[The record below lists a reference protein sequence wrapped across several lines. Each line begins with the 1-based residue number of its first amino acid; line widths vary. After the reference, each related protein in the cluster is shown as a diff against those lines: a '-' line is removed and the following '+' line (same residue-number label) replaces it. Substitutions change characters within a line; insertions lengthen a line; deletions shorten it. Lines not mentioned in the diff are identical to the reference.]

1 MKKQFLILILILIN
15 IPMFAQRQRGE
26 RGGKEQL
33 QAQKVAYITNKLQ
46 LTPDESAKFWPIYNE
61 WEAKR
66 NDIRESEE
74 LPEDISSLSDKEAE
88 TLLNDIMTQKDK
100 ELALLKTY
108 VGRLKTAVPTKK
120 VAQLLLVERDFRKE
134 MMENIKSRM
143 ENRQQRPGSRRN

>member
-1 MKKQFLILILILIN
+1 MKKQFLILVLVLIN
-15 IPMFAQRQRGE
+15 IPMFAQRKE
-26 RGGKEQL
+26 RPGKEQM
-33 QAQKVAYITNKLQ
+33 QAQKVAYITNRLQ

-66 NDIRESEE
+66 TDIRESEE

-88 TLLNDIMTQKDK
+88 ALLNDIMTQKDK

-108 VGRLKTAVPTKK
+108 VGKLKTAVPTKK

-143 ENRQQRPGSRRN
+143 ENRQQRQGSRRG